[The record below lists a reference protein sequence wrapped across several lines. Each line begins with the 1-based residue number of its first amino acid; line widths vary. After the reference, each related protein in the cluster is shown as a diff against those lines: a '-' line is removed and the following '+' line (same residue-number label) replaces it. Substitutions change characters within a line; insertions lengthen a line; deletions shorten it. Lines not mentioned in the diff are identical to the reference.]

1 MSSSLIPIHYREQS
15 FGRTRMLPVIR
26 SNIVQL
32 FASKSGH
39 DMVENQKRKQDKIQR
54 THRGGVTEGRSQQ
67 ADGWVCLKNLDCPV
81 GEKCLALALGISGER
96 ARARG

>member
-1 MSSSLIPIHYREQS
+1 M
-15 FGRTRMLPVIR
+15 IR

-39 DMVENQKRKQDKIQR
+39 DMVENQKRKEDKIQK

-67 ADGWVCLKNLDCPV
+67 ADGWVCLKIWT
-81 GEKCLALALGISGER
+81 ALWGRNA
-96 ARARG
+96 